1 MIKKYPVYITYREYK
16 EIDAQDI
23 ISILIK
29 YNNFQLAANIS
40 KFLDYSMKKVLNK
53 YAIALMKREIDDI
66 EKSLT
71 KNATDKEIKERYETL
86 FISLEKV
93 QGISFMKLARKA
105 NKYGGKMLAKYLL
118 EQEKSDL
125 VKIPMLLQLKD
136 NFEQTIQIAFESYD
150 FNAVVKVMGS
160 LDQQNIVK
168 ILSKK
173 FTSKIF

>member
-1 MIKKYPVYITYREYK
+1 
-16 EIDAQDI
+16 
-23 ISILIK
+23 
-29 YNNFQLAANIS
+29 
-40 KFLDYSMKKVLNK
+40 
-53 YAIALMKREIDDI
+53 
-66 EKSLT
+66 
-71 KNATDKEIKERYETL
+71 
-86 FISLEKV
+86 
-93 QGISFMKLARKA
+93 MKLARKA

-168 ILSKK
+168 ILSKNSLQRY
-173 FTSKIF
+173 FRKIYIHQNF